1 MRQAVLSM
9 RLRKIPRYGAVMKF
23 LIPTEPDDTHAIL
36 VKIALETLGHDVSFL
51 FTADHPTLQ
60 KNSVFIDNQRYRWQ
74 SVDNY
79 QALVGDHYDVV
90 WWRRARRPYLPKGWV
105 DLKDHTFVVRENHL
119 FFESFTSNLA
129 PDAWWVN
136 DKSSANR
143 ANFKLLQLKIASEC
157 GFTIPTTLC
166 SNDVDEI
173 KQFIKNHPEGVVY
186 KPMCAHFWFEST
198 HTKVTYTAQVQLKDL
213 PKHRLVQA
221 VPGIFQAEIQK
232 KFELRITC
240 FGEYLVAAKLH
251 SQQHVDGVID
261 WRAIRGSRMLVEL
274 YELPEEITNNIRLFM
289 QRMGLV
295 FGAFDVIVTPDDEY
309 VFLEVNEQGQFLWI
323 EEFNPDI
330 KMLDMFVQFI
340 LHRSVEFEWDPQC
353 CVHSIDAYRAQMKEV
368 FDTNIQRHVQVNAM
382 RDEVNV

>member
-1 MRQAVLSM
+1 
-9 RLRKIPRYGAVMKF
+9 MKF

-36 VKIALETLGHDVSFL
+36 VKLALETLGHDVSFL

-60 KNSVFIDNQRYRWQ
+60 KNSVFIDNQRYQWQ

-79 QALVGDHYDVV
+79 QALVDDQYDVV

-105 DLKDHTFVVRENHL
+105 DAKDYAFVLRENNL

-129 PDAWWVN
+129 PDAWWIN
-136 DKSSANR
+136 NKSSANR

-166 SNDVDEI
+166 SNDLEEI

-186 KPMCAHFWFEST
+186 KPMCSHFWFEPA
-198 HTKVTYTAQVQLKDL
+198 HTKVTYTAQVQCNDL
-213 PKHRLVQA
+213 PKRRLVQA
-221 VPGIFQAEIQK
+221 VPGIFQAKIQK

-240 FGEYLVAAKLH
+240 FGQYLVAAKLH
-251 SQQHVDGVID
+251 SQQHVDGMID
-261 WRAIRGSRMLVEL
+261 WRAIRGPRMLVEP
-274 YELPEEITNNIRLFM
+274 YELPEEISDSIRLFM
-289 QRMGLV
+289 QRMDLV

-330 KMLDMFVQFI
+330 KMLDIFVQFM
-340 LHRSVEFEWDPQC
+340 LHRSVEFEWDAQR
-353 CVHSIDAYRAQMKEV
+353 CVHSIDAYRTQMKEV
-368 FDTNIQRHVQVNAM
+368 FDTNTQRHVQVNAM